1 MKIYVVTDGEYSD
14 YHIEAV
20 FTDKAKA
27 KWYADVHAANVE
39 EYDSDP
45 VGPSIP
51 PGMRVYRLLMS
62 SDGDVSQV
70 QHVSYDDVLFD
81 DKFVS
86 GPMYPDDTGLFR
98 FRFDDDTS
106 PRWGIEFAC
115 LARSEEHA
123 VKIVNEWRIQMLAE
137 NRWTTVPK
145 DFEAVVRANWPKQ
158 NDQPVA

>member
-1 MKIYVVTDGEYSD
+1 MKIYVVTDGEYSE

-27 KWYADVHAANVE
+27 ERYAEVYAAKVE

-45 VGPSIP
+45 EGPSVP
-51 PGMRVYRLLMS
+51 PGMRVYQLAMNS
-62 SDGDVSQV
+62 VGEVAEV
-70 QHVSYDDVLFD
+70 EHVSYDEVLFD
-81 DKFVS
+81 DQFVS
-86 GPMYPDDTGLFR
+86 GPMYPDEPDVFR
-98 FRFDDDTS
+98 FRFGDETS
-106 PRWGIEFAC
+106 PRWGIKFAC

-137 NRWTTVPK
+137 NRWITVPK
-145 DFEAVVRANWPKQ
+145 DFKAVVRANWPKQ